1 MKLIADTNRII
12 AGLIKDSTSRQILLS
27 DRFEFF
33 SVGISKSEIQKYKQ
47 DILDKAGIN
56 EEEFNKIYT
65 KFFSKME
72 IVNDDVIK
80 DKFNEAKEIMDKV
93 DPKDT
98 PFFAL
103 ALAVENEGIW
113 SDDTH
118 FEKQDKIKVWKT
130 KDLIEFI

>member
-27 DRFEFF
+27 DRFEFS

-47 DILDKAGIN
+47 DILDKAGID
-56 EEEFNKIYT
+56 EETFNKISARL
-65 KFFSKME
+65 FSKVD

-80 DKFNEAKEIMDKV
+80 DRFNEAKEIMDKV

-98 PFFAL
+98 PFIAL

-118 FEKQDKIKVWKT
+118 FAKQNKIKVWKT
-130 KDLIEFI
+130 KDLIKFI